1 MTAAQLVAVLIVVAV
16 ATCGLTGVVV
26 RQLRRWS
33 ILDHPNVRSSH
44 SAPTPRGGGLAVVT
58 VLMAAWALFAF
69 TRDSAPMDMA
79 WLIVLAIFLAV
90 VSWFDD
96 LKGLSVLLRLTAQIG
111 AVTVFMAVVPAA
123 DPYFLGLLPPVFDR
137 LVAGCLWLWFV
148 NLFNFMDGIDGMAAG
163 ETASIGIGIVLV
175 AALAGL
181 DDHDG
186 SMGFAGM
193 TLAAAAL
200 GFLVWNWH
208 PAKVFLGD
216 VGSIPLGF
224 LIGWLL
230 LELAVRGQPVAA
242 LILPLYYLTDATVTL
257 GRRLLRG
264 EHPWR
269 AHKDHFYQ
277 RAVLSGLTH
286 AAVVLRVFVANAFL
300 IALAGLAAIGHGLL
314 ALVGGCLVTASLLFY
329 LAYTSGRRY

>member
-200 GFLVWNWH
+200 G
-208 PAKVFLGD
+208 
-216 VGSIPLGF
+216 
-224 LIGWLL
+224 
-230 LELAVRGQPVAA
+230 
-242 LILPLYYLTDATVTL
+242 
-257 GRRLLRG
+257 
-264 EHPWR
+264 
-269 AHKDHFYQ
+269 
-277 RAVLSGLTH
+277 
-286 AAVVLRVFVANAFL
+286 
-300 IALAGLAAIGHGLL
+300 
-314 ALVGGCLVTASLLFY
+314 
-329 LAYTSGRRY
+329 